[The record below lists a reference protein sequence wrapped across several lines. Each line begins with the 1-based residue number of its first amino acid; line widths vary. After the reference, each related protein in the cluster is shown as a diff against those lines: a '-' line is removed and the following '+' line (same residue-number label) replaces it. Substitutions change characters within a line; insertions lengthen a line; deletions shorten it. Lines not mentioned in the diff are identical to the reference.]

1 MKLKKW
7 VEIVLMA
14 IMMISFMFMGAECK
28 DTKTFIIGHLINAS
42 IFILTSTILAKY
54 GRIN

>member
-14 IMMISFMFMGAECK
+14 IMIISFMFMGADCE
-28 DTKTFIIGHLINAS
+28 DQKTLIIGHLISAS
-42 IFILTSTILAKY
+42 IFILSSTIIVKY
-54 GRIN
+54 ERIN